1 MTKQNSFLEK
11 ICRDFIKYFELA
23 DYDNMRK
30 ILSKEIKSYVTNAE
44 GGVNLIVGSEEL
56 IKNLSYMDV
65 KIVKPKLNI
74 TQIAVVDRIQV
85 MFMVEIKAKRQGKE
99 LHNFATFLLNIKD
112 GLIYEMR
119 MVEALPEYSDEF
131 WKS

>member
-1 MTKQNSFLEK
+1 MTKQNIFLEK

-74 TQIAVVDRIQV
+74 TQIAVVDRIKV
-85 MFMVEIKAKRQGKE
+85 MFMVEIKTI
-99 LHNFATFLLNIKD
+99 LVNIKRY
-112 GLIYEMR
+112 LKIAKLKQTIYIQI
-119 MVEALPEYSDEF
+119 VNLKVIY
-131 WKS
+131 

>member
-11 ICRDFIKYFELA
+11 ICIDFIKYFELA

-30 ILSKEIKSYVTNAE
+30 LLSKEIKSYVTNAE

-65 KIVKPKLNI
+65 EIVKPKLNI

-85 MFMVEIKAKRQGKE
+85 MFMVEINAKRQGKE

>member
-1 MTKQNSFLEK
+1 
-11 ICRDFIKYFELA
+11 
-23 DYDNMRK
+23 MRK
-30 ILSKEIKSYVTNAE
+30 VLSKEIKSYVTNSE

-74 TQIAVVDRIQV
+74 TQIAVVDRIKV

-119 MVEALPEYSDEF
+119 MVEALPRYSDEF